1 MSEVTDLSARIA
13 RLQDQIA
20 QNQAELAT
28 AQREFRDRLVA
39 RLEFTIAQQQQQLA
53 QLQTQLAQAQQREA
67 LATTSSGQVVKDD
80 AQATQDR
87 PQTPNATAQVLT
99 PDGRIVTQPD
109 TPTGTTATPA
119 VTDQNVD
126 TGTNAPVR
134 TISQTQATPAE
145 LPGPGLVQDPADADA
160 QAGGFYGGGVAPA
173 TTQAGVGAGNDDVG
187 QPKNFTRTEIDNIFN
202 ETKIV
207 PRPNVLDQYASY
219 TYSASLYLMTP
230 ESYQAM
236 INQKKPTVKGDYLLI
251 QSGGIPVSQRNE
263 YFPNDY
269 YIDKFTLKS
278 VITGKGTNAAHNV
291 NSIQITVVEPNGIT
305 LIGNLDR
312 LIQSVL
318 GTASKKTNYLS
329 QLYLFVIRFYG
340 YDEQGNLV
348 RGGVQKPD
356 GSSDPNAFVE
366 KFYPIA
372 ITDIKFTVANKL
384 VEYTLTCTSPSY
396 LIAASQNRGSIP
408 YNVELS
414 AMTVK
419 DALVGPAQF
428 ATQQVIATET
438 GENYVDTTVTNS
450 PPPAP
455 PNAAAAPTNKTTI
468 RQGLIT
474 ALNNYQEDLVK
485 RGTYTYADR
494 YTIEFTSPA
503 IEQASIKK
511 PGGAKKSKP
520 MAVNQTAAEQK
531 LPEKQSMDNSGRIVT
546 ATAGMQVV
554 AFLDQILRNST
565 YIEQQQT
572 VVVREDPPRQEFNG
586 NPANNVAWYKIGMEV
601 KPIEYDPKRNDYAYD
616 IKYIVSPYKINN
628 LISDYFQVPT
638 YKGVHKQYNYWFTGE
653 NISVLNYEQKYNA
666 LYTATL
672 SGGPGQLGGSVVN
685 DAIKANFYTRSGESS
700 QGAEGRV
707 NEPAANAAD
716 YLYNPGD
723 LADATLTI
731 VGDPAWLQQGEVFAG
746 MYKDRFNYSAFMPDG
761 TINFE
766 SQQILFEILINTPRD
781 YDLSTGLIDP
791 NNQSTVFQTGQ
802 QPGRAKQ
809 SYVYNATEC
818 TSEFNRGKFTQTLKG
833 VLLTYL
839 PDQSFKE
846 QQRIQ
851 ASTQQQVA
859 TSISTGRTSGTL
871 NPASPLTNIAA
882 AISTPAFSPVAQNLN
897 LTRGIAASNNGLSLL
912 GGLNANKVLGGQ
924 STRPFPVPG
933 LPTSLGL
940 PVGLVNSVI
949 SAPNK
954 LVAGD
959 TNTISNQVNQVLSSS
974 ERNIRGVVDSVST
987 GSNQVIAG
995 NDDSGTAL
1003 VQSPVAETTYES
1015 PAGSTLISEAPV
1027 EEFNANNDFFA

>member
-1 MSEVTDLSARIA
+1 MSEVTNLSSQIA
-13 RLQDQIA
+13 RLQQQIA
-20 QNQAELAT
+20 QNQAELAI

-53 QLQTQLAQAQQREA
+53 QLEIRLVQAQQRDA
-67 LATTSSGQVVKDD
+67 LGTASSGQIVRDD

-87 PQTPNATAQVLT
+87 PQTPNPTAEILT
-99 PDGRIVTQPD
+99 PDGRIATAPD
-109 TPTGTTATPA
+109 TTSGTTAAPI
-119 VTDQNVD
+119 VSDQDVD

-134 TISQTQATPAE
+134 PITQTQSTPAE
-145 LPGPGLVQDPADADA
+145 LAGPGLLQDPRDADA
-160 QAGGFYGGGVAPA
+160 QAGGFYGGGIAPA
-173 TTQAGVGAGNDDVG
+173 ATQIGFGAGNDDTG
-187 QPKNFTRTEIDNIFN
+187 QAKNLTRTEIDNVFN
-202 ETKIV
+202 ETSITPK
-207 PRPNVLDQYASY
+207 PNVLDQYASY

-230 ESYQAM
+230 ESYQTM
-236 INQKKPTVKGDYLLI
+236 INQKKQSVKGDYLLM
-251 QSGGIPVSQRNE
+251 QSGGIPVTQRNQF
-263 YFPNDY
+263 FPNDY
-269 YIDKFTLKS
+269 FIERFTLKS

-291 NSIQITVVEPNGIT
+291 NSMQINVVEPNGIT

-356 GSSDPNAFVE
+356 GSSDPNAFIE

-384 VEYTLTCTSPSY
+384 VEYQLTCTSPNY
-396 LIAASQNRGSIP
+396 LVAASQDRGSIP

-428 ATQQVIATET
+428 ATTQIIAAET
-438 GENYVDTTVTNS
+438 GDISSTSISNS

-455 PNAAAAPTNKTTI
+455 PNAGAAPTNKTTI

-474 ALNNYQEDLVK
+474 ALNTYQEELVK

-494 YTIEFTSPA
+494 YSIEFTNPA

-511 PGGAKKSKP
+511 VSSSKKSKP
-520 MAVNQTAAEQK
+520 MATNQTAADQK
-531 LPEKQSMDNSGRIVT
+531 LPEKQSMDNSARIIT
-546 ATAGMQVV
+546 ATAGLQVV
-554 AFLDQILRNST
+554 AFIDQILKNSS

-572 VVVREDPPRQEFNG
+572 VVIKENPPRQEYNG
-586 NPANNVAWYKIGMEV
+586 TPANNVAWYKIGMEV
-601 KPIEYDPKRNDYAYD
+601 KPTKYDPKRNDYAYD
-616 IKYIVSPYKINN
+616 IKYIISPYKINN
-628 LISDYFQVPT
+628 LVSEYFQTPT

-653 NISVLNYEQKYNA
+653 NTGVLNYEQKYNA

-700 QGAEGRV
+700 QGAEGRT

-723 LADATLTI
+723 LADAQLTI

-746 MYKDRFNYSAFMPDG
+746 VFSNRFNYSSFLPDG

-802 QPGRAKQ
+802 QPGKAKQ

-818 TSEFNRGKFTQTLKG
+818 VSDFNRGKFTQTLKG

-839 PDQSFKE
+839 PDQTFKQ
-846 QQRIQ
+846 QQRNLTN
-851 ASTQQQVA
+851 TQQTA
-859 TSISTGRTSGTL
+859 TSNLSAGRLSGTL
-871 NPASPLTNIAA
+871 NPATALTNIGAS
-882 AISTPAFSPVAQNLN
+882 ISTPAFAPIAQNLN
-897 LTRGIAASNNGLSLL
+897 LTRGIAASNNGLNLL
-912 GGLNANKVLGGQ
+912 STLNNQVLGGQ
-924 STRPFPVPG
+924 STRPFQVPG

-940 PVGLVNSVI
+940 PVGLVNTVI
-949 SAPNK
+949 SAPGK
-954 LVAGD
+954 LISGA
-959 TNTISNQVNQVLSSS
+959 TNSITNSVNQVLASG
-974 ERNIRGVVDSVST
+974 EKNIRGVVDSVST
-987 GSNQVIAG
+987 GSTQVM
-995 NDDSGTAL
+995 
-1003 VQSPVAETTYES
+1003 
-1015 PAGSTLISEAPV
+1015 AGSDDAGDELTQAYLNAPISEQAQYLDVEPTAPTDLG
-1027 EEFNANNDFFA
+1027 EFFG